1 MGGTATIVTVT
12 GLTGFKNSMSHC
24 LINFYGIAAAAL
36 LALIMSGHAAAQCV
50 GDCALIADEMS
61 ESKSSEA
68 VWPQDSCDKLQEA
81 AGTYIYLSGQAV
93 KKAHESTDP
102 TVKEKSFAAGVALSQ
117 LSANAATVYGV
128 FCDS

>member
-1 MGGTATIVTVT
+1 MTPKTHLLQSLATAAVIFAMS
-12 GLTGFKNSMSHC
+12 LSMPST
-24 LINFYGIAAAAL
+24 
-36 LALIMSGHAAAQCV
+36 AQCV

-102 TVKEKSFAAGVALSQ
+102 SVKEKSFAAGVALSQ
-117 LSANAATVYGV
+117 LSANAANVYEV

>member
-1 MGGTATIVTVT
+1 
-12 GLTGFKNSMSHC
+12 MSPR
-24 LINFYGIAAAAL
+24 LINCYRIFIAAL
-36 LALIMSGHAAAQCV
+36 LTLVMSARAAAQCV
-50 GDCALIADEMS
+50 GDCALIADEMGES
-61 ESKSSEA
+61 ESSDA

-102 TVKEKSFAAGVALSQ
+102 AVREKSFAAGVALSQ
-117 LSANAATVYGV
+117 LSANAANVYEV

>member
-1 MGGTATIVTVT
+1 MAPKTHLLPSLAATAAMFAMS
-12 GLTGFKNSMSHC
+12 LSMPST
-24 LINFYGIAAAAL
+24 
-36 LALIMSGHAAAQCV
+36 AQCV
-50 GDCALIADEMS
+50 GDCALIADEMGIS
-61 ESKSSEA
+61 ESSEA

-117 LSANAATVYGV
+117 LSANAANIYEV